1 MELRQLKYFI
11 TSADTLNFTEAAR
24 QCFIMQSTLSQQI
37 RQLETELGVQLFER
51 IGKRVFLTAAGR
63 NFLPYAR
70 QTVADAQ
77 YGVQR
82 LRDMEELTTGRLCI
96 GTTFGLSALI
106 TDVIARFSEQ
116 YPGVQFEVLF
126 LKQDELI
133 EAVRDR
139 KVDFALTF
147 EMIEKDELLAETPV
161 KTYHLCAIVSD
172 DNPLSRQA
180 TVSLRQLSSYIICT
194 PARGMNARRMF
205 DELCRSRNVELK
217 PRLEINEIHTLLH
230 LVRTGRWVAIL
241 VDSIIHGET
250 GLCAVPLREAPLPM
264 PVVWLYPKNVYI
276 NTAMRRFMDLLQI
289 LNRS

>member
-24 QCFIMQSTLSQQI
+24 QCFITQSTLSQQI
-37 RQLETELGVQLFER
+37 KQLETELGVQLFER
-51 IGKRVFLTAAGR
+51 IGKRVFLTETGR
-63 NFLPYAR
+63 AFLPYAR
-70 QTVADAQ
+70 QTVADAD

-82 LRDMEELTTGRLCI
+82 IKDMEDLKTGRLCI

-106 TDVIARFSEQ
+106 TDAIARFSEQ
-116 YPGVQFEVLF
+116 YPEIHLEVMF

-133 EAVRDR
+133 DAVRER

-147 EMIEKDELLAETPV
+147 EMMKKDDLFTEQPV

-172 DNPLSRQA
+172 QKPLAQQA
-180 TVSLRQLSSYIICT
+180 TVSLRQLADYNICT

-205 DELCRSRNVELK
+205 DSLTNKKGIELQPK
-217 PRLEINEIHTLLH
+217 LEINEIHTLLH

-241 VDSIIHGET
+241 VDSIIHGEE
-250 GLCAVPLREAPLPM
+250 GLCAVPLREAALPM
-264 PVVWLYPKNVYI
+264 PVVWLYPKDMYI
-276 NTAMRRFMDLLQI
+276 RKAMQKFMELI
-289 LNRS
+289 

>member
-24 QCFIMQSTLSQQI
+24 QCFITQSTLSQQI
-37 RQLETELGVQLFER
+37 KQLETELGVQLFER
-51 IGKRVFLTAAGR
+51 IGKRVFLTETGR
-63 NFLPYAR
+63 DFLPYAR
-70 QTVADAQ
+70 QTVADAD

-82 LRDMEELTTGRLCI
+82 IKDMEDLKTGRLCI

-106 TDVIARFSEQ
+106 TDAIARFSEQ
-116 YPGVQFEVLF
+116 YPEIHLEVMF

-133 EAVRDR
+133 EAVRER

-147 EMIEKDELLAETPV
+147 EMMEKDDLLTEQPV

-172 DNPLSRQA
+172 QNPLAQQA
-180 TVSLRQLSSYIICT
+180 TVSLRQLADYNICT

-205 DELCRSRNVELK
+205 DSLTNKKGIELQPK
-217 PRLEINEIHTLLH
+217 LEINEIHTLLH

-241 VDSIIHGET
+241 VDSIIHGEE
-250 GLCAVPLREAPLPM
+250 GLCAVPLREAALPM
-264 PVVWLYPKNVYI
+264 PVVWLYPKDMYI
-276 NTAMRRFMDLLQI
+276 RKAMQKFMELI
-289 LNRS
+289 

>member
-24 QCFIMQSTLSQQI
+24 QCFITQSTLSQQI
-37 RQLETELGVQLFER
+37 KQLETELGVQLFER
-51 IGKRVFLTAAGR
+51 IGKRVFLTETGR
-63 NFLPYAR
+63 DFLPYAR
-70 QTVADAQ
+70 QTVADAD

-82 LRDMEELTTGRLCI
+82 IKDMEDLKTGRLCI

-106 TDVIARFSEQ
+106 TDAIARFSEQ
-116 YPGVQFEVLF
+116 YPEVHLEVMF

-133 EAVRDR
+133 EAVRER

-147 EMIEKDELLAETPV
+147 EMMEKDDLLTEQPV

-172 DNPLSRQA
+172 QNPLAQQA
-180 TVSLRQLSSYIICT
+180 TVSLRQLADYNICT

-205 DELCRSRNVELK
+205 DSLTNKKGIELQPK
-217 PRLEINEIHTLLH
+217 LEINEIHTLLH

-241 VDSIIHGET
+241 VDSITHGEE
-250 GLCAVPLREAPLPM
+250 GLCAVPLREAALPM
-264 PVVWLYPKNVYI
+264 PVVWLYPKDMYI
-276 NTAMRRFMDLLQI
+276 RKAMQKFMELI
-289 LNRS
+289 

>member
-24 QCFIMQSTLSQQI
+24 QCFITQSTLSQQI
-37 RQLETELGVQLFER
+37 KQLETELGVQLFER
-51 IGKRVFLTAAGR
+51 IGKRVFLTETGR
-63 NFLPYAR
+63 DFLPYAR
-70 QTVADAQ
+70 QTVADAE

-82 LRDMEELTTGRLCI
+82 IKDMEELRTGRSCI

-106 TDVIARFSEQ
+106 TDAIAHFSEQ
-116 YPGVQFEVLF
+116 YPEVHLEVMF

-133 EAVRDR
+133 EAVRER

-147 EMIEKDELLAETPV
+147 EMMEKDDLLTEQPV

-172 DNPLSRQA
+172 QNPLAQQA
-180 TVSLRQLSSYIICT
+180 TVSLRQLADYDICT

-205 DELCRSRNVELK
+205 DSLTNKKGIELQPK
-217 PRLEINEIHTLLH
+217 LEINEIHTLLH

-241 VDSIIHGET
+241 VDSITHGED
-250 GLCAVPLREAPLPM
+250 GLCAVSLREAALPM
-264 PVVWLYPKNVYI
+264 PVVWLYPKDMYI
-276 NTAMRRFMDLLQI
+276 RKAMQKFMELI
-289 LNRS
+289 

>member
-24 QCFIMQSTLSQQI
+24 QCFITQSTLSQQI
-37 RQLETELGVQLFER
+37 KQLETELGVQLFER
-51 IGKRVFLTAAGR
+51 IGKRVFLTETGR
-63 NFLPYAR
+63 DFLPYAR
-70 QTVADAQ
+70 QTVADAD

-82 LRDMEELTTGRLCI
+82 IKDMEDLKTGRLCI

-106 TDVIARFSEQ
+106 TDAIARFSEQ
-116 YPGVQFEVLF
+116 YPEVHLEVMF

-133 EAVRDR
+133 EAVRER

-147 EMIEKDELLAETPV
+147 EMMEKDDLLTEQPV

-172 DNPLSRQA
+172 QNPLAQQA
-180 TVSLRQLSSYIICT
+180 TVSLRQLADYNICT

-205 DELCRSRNVELK
+205 DSLTNKKGIELQPK
-217 PRLEINEIHTLLH
+217 LEINEIHTLLH

-241 VDSIIHGET
+241 VDSIIHGEE
-250 GLCAVPLREAPLPM
+250 GLCAIPLREAALPM
-264 PVVWLYPKNVYI
+264 PVVWLYPKDMYI
-276 NTAMRRFMDLLQI
+276 RKAMQKFMELI
-289 LNRS
+289 

>member
-24 QCFIMQSTLSQQI
+24 QCFITQSTLSQQI
-37 RQLETELGVQLFER
+37 KQLETELGVQLFER
-51 IGKRVFLTAAGR
+51 IGKRVFLTETGR
-63 NFLPYAR
+63 DFLPYAR
-70 QTVADAQ
+70 QTVADAD

-82 LRDMEELTTGRLCI
+82 IKDMEELRTGRLCI

-106 TDVIARFSEQ
+106 TDAIARFSEQ
-116 YPGVQFEVLF
+116 YPEVHHEVMF

-133 EAVRDR
+133 EAVRER

-147 EMIEKDELLAETPV
+147 EMMEKDDLLTEQPV

-172 DNPLSRQA
+172 QNPLAQQA
-180 TVSLRQLSSYIICT
+180 TVSLRQLADYNICT

-205 DELCRSRNVELK
+205 DSLTNKKGIELQPK
-217 PRLEINEIHTLLH
+217 LEINEIHTLLH

-241 VDSIIHGET
+241 VDSIIHGED
-250 GLCAVPLREAPLPM
+250 GLCVVPLREAALPM
-264 PVVWLYPKNVYI
+264 PVV
-276 NTAMRRFMDLLQI
+276 
-289 LNRS
+289 

>member
-24 QCFIMQSTLSQQI
+24 QCFITQSTLSQQI
-37 RQLETELGVQLFER
+37 KQLETELGVQLFER
-51 IGKRVFLTAAGR
+51 IGKRVFLTETGR
-63 NFLPYAR
+63 DFLPYAR
-70 QTVADAQ
+70 QTVADAD

-82 LRDMEELTTGRLCI
+82 IKDIEDLKTGRLCV

-106 TDVIARFSEQ
+106 TDAIARFSEQ
-116 YPGVQFEVLF
+116 YPEIHLEVMF

-133 EAVRDR
+133 EAVRER

-147 EMIEKDELLAETPV
+147 EMMEKDDLLTEQPV

-172 DNPLSRQA
+172 QNPLAQQA
-180 TVSLRQLSSYIICT
+180 TVSLRQLADYNICT

-205 DELCRSRNVELK
+205 DSLTNKKGIELQPK
-217 PRLEINEIHTLLH
+217 LEINEIHTLLH

-241 VDSIIHGET
+241 VDSITHGEE
-250 GLCAVPLREAPLPM
+250 GLCAVPLREAALPM
-264 PVVWLYPKNVYI
+264 PVVWLYPKDMYI
-276 NTAMRRFMDLLQI
+276 RKAMQKFMELI
-289 LNRS
+289 

>member
-24 QCFIMQSTLSQQI
+24 QCFITQSTLSQQI
-37 RQLETELGVQLFER
+37 KQLETELGVQLFER
-51 IGKRVFLTAAGR
+51 IGKRVFLTETGR

-70 QTVADAQ
+70 QTVADAN
-77 YGVQR
+77 YGMQR
-82 LRDMEELTTGRLCI
+82 IKDMEELKTGRLCI

-106 TDVIARFSEQ
+106 TDAIARFSEQ
-116 YPGVQFEVLF
+116 YPEVHLEVMF

-133 EAVRDR
+133 EAVRER

-147 EMIEKDELLAETPV
+147 EMMEKDDLLTEQPV

-172 DNPLSRQA
+172 QNPLAQQA
-180 TVSLRQLSSYIICT
+180 TVSLRQLAEYNICT

-205 DELCRSRNVELK
+205 DSLTNKKGIELQPK
-217 PRLEINEIHTLLH
+217 LEINEIHTLLH

-241 VDSIIHGET
+241 VDSIIHGEE
-250 GLCAVPLREAPLPM
+250 GLCAVPLREAALPM
-264 PVVWLYPKNVYI
+264 PVVWLYPKDMYI
-276 NTAMRRFMDLLQI
+276 RKAMQKFMELI
-289 LNRS
+289 

>member
-24 QCFIMQSTLSQQI
+24 QCFITQSTLSQQI
-37 RQLETELGVQLFER
+37 KQLETELGVQLFER
-51 IGKRVFLTAAGR
+51 IGKRVFLTETGR
-63 NFLPYAR
+63 DFLPYAR
-70 QTVADAQ
+70 QTVADAD

-82 LRDMEELTTGRLCI
+82 IKDIEDLKTGRLCI

-106 TDVIARFSEQ
+106 TDAIARFSEQ
-116 YPGVQFEVLF
+116 YPEIHLEVMF

-133 EAVRDR
+133 DAVRER

-147 EMIEKDELLAETPV
+147 EMMEKDDLLTEQPV

-172 DNPLSRQA
+172 QNPLAQQA
-180 TVSLRQLSSYIICT
+180 TVSLRQLADYNICT

-205 DELCRSRNVELK
+205 DSLTNKKGIELQPK
-217 PRLEINEIHTLLH
+217 LEINEIHTLLH

-241 VDSIIHGET
+241 VDSITHGEE
-250 GLCAVPLREAPLPM
+250 GLCAVPLREAALPM
-264 PVVWLYPKNVYI
+264 PVVWLYPKDMYI
-276 NTAMRRFMDLLQI
+276 RKAMQKFMELI
-289 LNRS
+289 

>member
-24 QCFIMQSTLSQQI
+24 QCFITQSTLSQQI
-37 RQLETELGVQLFER
+37 KQLETELGVQLFER
-51 IGKRVFLTAAGR
+51 IGKRVFLTETGR
-63 NFLPYAR
+63 DFLPYAR
-70 QTVADAQ
+70 QTVADAD

-82 LRDMEELTTGRLCI
+82 IKDLEELRTGRLCI

-106 TDVIARFSEQ
+106 TDAIARFSEQ
-116 YPGVQFEVLF
+116 YPEVHLEVMF

-133 EAVRDR
+133 EAVRER

-147 EMIEKDELLAETPV
+147 EMMEKDDLLTEQPV

-172 DNPLSRQA
+172 QNPLAQQA
-180 TVSLRQLSSYIICT
+180 TVSLRQLADYNICT

-205 DELCRSRNVELK
+205 DSLTNKKGIELQPK
-217 PRLEINEIHTLLH
+217 LEINEIHTLLH

-241 VDSIIHGET
+241 VDSIIHGEE
-250 GLCAVPLREAPLPM
+250 GLCAVPLREAALPM
-264 PVVWLYPKNVYI
+264 PVVWLYPKEMYI
-276 NTAMRRFMDLLQI
+276 SKAMQMFMKLI
-289 LNRS
+289 

>member
-24 QCFIMQSTLSQQI
+24 QCFITQSTLSQQI
-37 RQLETELGVQLFER
+37 KQLEMELGVQLFER
-51 IGKRVFLTAAGR
+51 IGKRVFLTESGR
-63 NFLPYAR
+63 DFLPYAR
-70 QTVADAQ
+70 QTVADAD

-82 LRDMEELTTGRLCI
+82 IKDMEDLKTGRLCI

-106 TDVIARFSEQ
+106 TDAIARFSEQ
-116 YPGVQFEVLF
+116 YPEVHLEVMF

-133 EAVRDR
+133 EAVRER

-147 EMIEKDELLAETPV
+147 EMMEKDDLLTEQPV

-172 DNPLSRQA
+172 QNPLAQQA
-180 TVSLRQLSSYIICT
+180 TVSLRQLADYNICT

-205 DELCRSRNVELK
+205 DSLTNKKGIELQPK
-217 PRLEINEIHTLLH
+217 LEINEIHTLLH

-241 VDSIIHGET
+241 VDSIIHGEE
-250 GLCAVPLREAPLPM
+250 GLCAVPLREAALPM
-264 PVVWLYPKNVYI
+264 PVVWLYPKDMYI
-276 NTAMRRFMDLLQI
+276 RKAVQMFMELI
-289 LNRS
+289 

>member
-24 QCFIMQSTLSQQI
+24 QCFITQSTLSQQI
-37 RQLETELGVQLFER
+37 KQLETELGVQLFER
-51 IGKRVFLTAAGR
+51 IGKRVFLTETGR
-63 NFLPYAR
+63 DFLPYAR
-70 QTVADAQ
+70 QTVADAD

-82 LRDMEELTTGRLCI
+82 IKDMEELRTGRLRI

-106 TDVIARFSEQ
+106 TDAIASFSEQ
-116 YPGVQFEVLF
+116 YPEVHLEVMF

-133 EAVRDR
+133 EAVRER

-147 EMIEKDELLAETPV
+147 EMMEKDDLLTEQPV

-172 DNPLSRQA
+172 QNPLAQQA
-180 TVSLRQLSSYIICT
+180 TVSLRQLAGYNICT

-205 DELCRSRNVELK
+205 NSLTNKKGIELQPK
-217 PRLEINEIHTLLH
+217 LEINEIHTLLH

-241 VDSIIHGET
+241 VDSIIHREK
-250 GLCAVPLREAPLPM
+250 GLCAVPLREAALPM
-264 PVVWLYPKNVYI
+264 PVVWLYPKDMYI
-276 NTAMRRFMDLLQI
+276 RKAMQKFMELI
-289 LNRS
+289 

>member
-24 QCFIMQSTLSQQI
+24 QCFITQSTLSQQI
-37 RQLETELGVQLFER
+37 KQLETELGVQLFER
-51 IGKRVFLTAAGR
+51 IGKRVFLTETGR
-63 NFLPYAR
+63 DFLPYAR
-70 QTVADAQ
+70 QTVADAD

-82 LRDMEELTTGRLCI
+82 IKDMEDLKTGRLCI

-116 YPGVQFEVLF
+116 YPEIHFEVMF

-133 EAVRDR
+133 DAVRER

-147 EMIEKDELLAETPV
+147 EMMEKDDLLTEQPA

-172 DNPLSRQA
+172 QNPLAQQA
-180 TVSLRQLSSYIICT
+180 TVSLRQLADYNICT

-205 DELCRSRNVELK
+205 DSLTNKKGIELQPK
-217 PRLEINEIHTLLH
+217 LEINEIHTLLH

-241 VDSIIHGET
+241 VDSITHGEE
-250 GLCAVPLREAPLPM
+250 GLCAVPLREAALPM
-264 PVVWLYPKNVYI
+264 PVVWLYPKDMYI
-276 NTAMRRFMDLLQI
+276 RKAMQKFMELI
-289 LNRS
+289 

>member
-24 QCFIMQSTLSQQI
+24 QCFITQSTLSQQI
-37 RQLETELGVQLFER
+37 KQLETELGVQLFER
-51 IGKRVFLTAAGR
+51 IGKRVFLTETGR

-70 QTVADAQ
+70 QTVADAN
-77 YGVQR
+77 YGMQR
-82 LRDMEELTTGRLCI
+82 IKDMEELKTGRLCI

-106 TDVIARFSEQ
+106 TDAIARFSEQ
-116 YPGVQFEVLF
+116 YPEIHFEVMF

-133 EAVRDR
+133 DAVRER

-147 EMIEKDELLAETPV
+147 EMMEKDDLLTEQPV

-172 DNPLSRQA
+172 QNPLAQQA
-180 TVSLRQLSSYIICT
+180 TVSLRQLADYNICT

-205 DELCRSRNVELK
+205 DSLTNKKGIELQPK
-217 PRLEINEIHTLLH
+217 LEINEIHTLLH

-241 VDSIIHGET
+241 VDSITHGEE
-250 GLCAVPLREAPLPM
+250 GLCAVPLREAALPM
-264 PVVWLYPKNVYI
+264 PVVWLYPKDMYI
-276 NTAMRRFMDLLQI
+276 RKAMQKFMELI
-289 LNRS
+289 

>member
-24 QCFIMQSTLSQQI
+24 QCFITQSTLSQQI
-37 RQLETELGVQLFER
+37 KQLETELGVQLFER
-51 IGKRVFLTAAGR
+51 IGKRVFLTETGR
-63 NFLPYAR
+63 DFLPYAR
-70 QTVADAQ
+70 QTVADAD

-82 LRDMEELTTGRLCI
+82 IKDIEDLKTGRLCI

-106 TDVIARFSEQ
+106 TDAIARFSEQ
-116 YPGVQFEVLF
+116 YPEVHLEVMF

-133 EAVRDR
+133 EAVRER

-147 EMIEKDELLAETPV
+147 EMMEKDDLLTEQPV

-172 DNPLSRQA
+172 QNPLAQQA
-180 TVSLRQLSSYIICT
+180 TVSLRQLADYNICT

-205 DELCRSRNVELK
+205 DSLTNKKGIELQPK
-217 PRLEINEIHTLLH
+217 LEINEIHTLLH

-241 VDSIIHGET
+241 VDSITHGEE
-250 GLCAVPLREAPLPM
+250 GLCAVPLREAALPM
-264 PVVWLYPKNVYI
+264 PVVWLYPKDMYI
-276 NTAMRRFMDLLQI
+276 RKAMQKFMELI
-289 LNRS
+289 

>member
-24 QCFIMQSTLSQQI
+24 QCFITQSTLSQQI
-37 RQLETELGVQLFER
+37 KQLETELGVQLFER
-51 IGKRVFLTAAGR
+51 IGKRVFLTETGR
-63 NFLPYAR
+63 DFLPYAR
-70 QTVADAQ
+70 QTVADAD

-82 LRDMEELTTGRLCI
+82 IKDMEELKTGRLCI

-106 TDVIARFSEQ
+106 TDAIARFSEQ
-116 YPGVQFEVLF
+116 YPEIHLEVMF

-133 EAVRDR
+133 DAVRER

-147 EMIEKDELLAETPV
+147 EMMEKDDLLTEQPV

-172 DNPLSRQA
+172 QNPLAQQA
-180 TVSLRQLSSYIICT
+180 TVSLRQLADYDICT

-205 DELCRSRNVELK
+205 DSLTNKNGTELQPK
-217 PRLEINEIHTLLH
+217 LEINEIHTLLH

-241 VDSIIHGET
+241 VDSITHGEE
-250 GLCAVPLREAPLPM
+250 GLCAVPLREAALPM
-264 PVVWLYPKNVYI
+264 PVVWLYPKDMYI
-276 NTAMRRFMDLLQI
+276 RKAMQKFMELI
-289 LNRS
+289 

>member
-24 QCFIMQSTLSQQI
+24 QCFITQSTLSQQI
-37 RQLETELGVQLFER
+37 KQLETELGVQLFER
-51 IGKRVFLTAAGR
+51 IGKRVFLTETGR
-63 NFLPYAR
+63 DFLPYAR
-70 QTVADAQ
+70 QTVADAD

-82 LRDMEELTTGRLCI
+82 IKDMENLKTGRLCI

-106 TDVIARFSEQ
+106 TDAIARFSEQ
-116 YPGVQFEVLF
+116 YPEVHLEVMF

-133 EAVRDR
+133 EAVRER

-147 EMIEKDELLAETPV
+147 EMMEKDDLLTEQPV

-172 DNPLSRQA
+172 QNPLAQQA
-180 TVSLRQLSSYIICT
+180 TVSLRQLADYNICT

-205 DELCRSRNVELK
+205 DSLTNKKGIELQPK
-217 PRLEINEIHTLLH
+217 LEINEIHTLLH

-241 VDSIIHGET
+241 VDSITHGEE
-250 GLCAVPLREAPLPM
+250 GLCAVPLREATLPM
-264 PVVWLYPKNVYI
+264 PVVWLYPKDMYI
-276 NTAMRRFMDLLQI
+276 RKAMQKFMELI
-289 LNRS
+289 

>member
-24 QCFIMQSTLSQQI
+24 QCFITQSTLSQQI
-37 RQLETELGVQLFER
+37 KQLETELGVQLFER
-51 IGKRVFLTAAGR
+51 IGKRVFLTETGR
-63 NFLPYAR
+63 DFLPYAR
-70 QTVADAQ
+70 QTVADAD

-82 LRDMEELTTGRLCI
+82 IKDIEDLKTGRLCI

-106 TDVIARFSEQ
+106 TDAIARFSEQ
-116 YPGVQFEVLF
+116 YPEIHLEVMF

-133 EAVRDR
+133 EAVRER

-147 EMIEKDELLAETPV
+147 EMMEKDDLLTEQPV

-172 DNPLSRQA
+172 QNPLAQQA
-180 TVSLRQLSSYIICT
+180 TVSLRQLADYNICT

-205 DELCRSRNVELK
+205 DSLTNKKGIELQPK
-217 PRLEINEIHTLLH
+217 LEINEIHTLLH

-241 VDSIIHGET
+241 VDSIIHGED
-250 GLCAVPLREAPLPM
+250 GLCAVPLREAALPM
-264 PVVWLYPKNVYI
+264 PVVWLYPKDMYI
-276 NTAMRRFMDLLQI
+276 RKAMQKFMELI
-289 LNRS
+289 

>member
-24 QCFIMQSTLSQQI
+24 QCFITQSTLSQQI
-37 RQLETELGVQLFER
+37 KQLETELGVQLFER
-51 IGKRVFLTAAGR
+51 IGKRVFLTETGR
-63 NFLPYAR
+63 DFLPYAR
-70 QTVADAQ
+70 QTVADAD

-82 LRDMEELTTGRLCI
+82 IKDMEDLKTGRLCI

-106 TDVIARFSEQ
+106 TDAIARFSEQ
-116 YPGVQFEVLF
+116 YPEIHLEVMF

-133 EAVRDR
+133 EAVRER

-147 EMIEKDELLAETPV
+147 EMMEKDELLTEQPV

-172 DNPLSRQA
+172 QNPLAQQA
-180 TVSLRQLSSYIICT
+180 TVSLRQLADYDICT

-205 DELCRSRNVELK
+205 DSLTNKKGIELQPK
-217 PRLEINEIHTLLH
+217 LEINEIHTLLH

-241 VDSIIHGET
+241 VDSITHGEE
-250 GLCAVPLREAPLPM
+250 GLCAVPLREAALPM
-264 PVVWLYPKNVYI
+264 PVVWLYPKDMYI
-276 NTAMRRFMDLLQI
+276 RKAMQKFMELI
-289 LNRS
+289 

>member
-24 QCFIMQSTLSQQI
+24 QCFITQSTLSQQI
-37 RQLETELGVQLFER
+37 KQLETELGVQLFER
-51 IGKRVFLTAAGR
+51 IGKRVFLTETGR
-63 NFLPYAR
+63 DFLPYAR
-70 QTVADAQ
+70 QTVADAD

-82 LRDMEELTTGRLCI
+82 IKDIEDLKTGRLCI

-106 TDVIARFSEQ
+106 TDAIARFSEQ
-116 YPGVQFEVLF
+116 YPEVHLEVMF

-133 EAVRDR
+133 EAVRER

-147 EMIEKDELLAETPV
+147 EMMEKDDLLTEQPV

-172 DNPLSRQA
+172 QNPLAQQA
-180 TVSLRQLSSYIICT
+180 TVSLRQLADYNICT

-205 DELCRSRNVELK
+205 DSLTNKKGIELQPK
-217 PRLEINEIHTLLH
+217 LEINEIHTLLH

-241 VDSIIHGET
+241 VDSIIHGEE
-250 GLCAVPLREAPLPM
+250 GLCAVPLREAALPM
-264 PVVWLYPKNVYI
+264 PVVWLYPRDMYI
-276 NTAMRRFMDLLQI
+276 RKAIQVFMELI
-289 LNRS
+289 

>member
-24 QCFIMQSTLSQQI
+24 QCFITQSTLSQQI
-37 RQLETELGVQLFER
+37 KQLETELGVQLFER
-51 IGKRVFLTAAGR
+51 IGKRVFLTETGR
-63 NFLPYAR
+63 DFLPYAR
-70 QTVADAQ
+70 QTVADAD

-82 LRDMEELTTGRLCI
+82 IKDIEDLKTGRLCI

-106 TDVIARFSEQ
+106 TDAIARFSEQ
-116 YPGVQFEVLF
+116 YPEIHLEVMF

-133 EAVRDR
+133 EAVRER

-147 EMIEKDELLAETPV
+147 EMMEKDDLLTEQPV

-172 DNPLSRQA
+172 QNPLAQQA
-180 TVSLRQLSSYIICT
+180 TVSLRQLADYNICT

-205 DELCRSRNVELK
+205 DTLTNKKGIELQPK
-217 PRLEINEIHTLLH
+217 LEINEIHTLLH

-241 VDSIIHGET
+241 VDSIIHGED
-250 GLCAVPLREAPLPM
+250 GLCAVPLREAALPM
-264 PVVWLYPKNVYI
+264 PVVWLYPKDMYI
-276 NTAMRRFMDLLQI
+276 RKAMQKFMELI
-289 LNRS
+289 